1 MNSIHRRLVSLLLV
15 FVLIFSAI
23 PTSVFATDTDR
34 ENENLDKDILLN
46 EQAGQADNFEENSD
60 EIDSLL
66 QDTEN
71 TTSNISAYSMIPV
84 ESISVNEDSLTIEA
98 GGDTASLEA
107 KVLPEDA
114 TNRNIVWTSS
124 APEIAT
130 VSDEGTVTPVSEG
143 TADIIATADGVS
155 TKCVVTVL
163 SAGVTVTGI
172 TLDKNT
178 LEMTAGGETAA
189 LVATVLPE
197 DATSKD
203 VTWTSSAPTIAT
215 VANGIVTPVSEGSA
229 IITATAGDFSA
240 ECTVTVVAAKVAVT
254 GVALDQHELTL
265 NVKETGTLKAT
276 LVPENATNK
285 ALTWSSSAEAVAT
298 VEDGV
303 VTAVA
308 MGTTTITVATED
320 GGFTDS
326 CTVTVWGTC
335 GTNVTWFYNATSKTL
350 KIAGSGAIADYAG
363 AMRQPWKSYL
373 RKATTVELGE
383 DITRIGKFAFAGCAA
398 LTSITI
404 PDNSKLKEIGTSAF
418 MQTSKLKSISLP
430 NTLTHIDDIYIAS
443 KEIHFRGTASQWE
456 SLSYTGKGKV
466 YVLDENG
473 RETEYVPDPY
483 NGKCGDNATWHFA
496 PDTGVLTISG
506 TGEITNYTAT
516 APAPWD
522 QYKEKITKA
531 VVENGITSVGNYA
544 FASHRALQTVE
555 LAGSVTKIG
564 DNAFQ
569 NAEMLSAIDLKHVTS
584 VGQYAF
590 ERCVALTSLDLGAA
604 LTIGRNAFYECTALE
619 NVVLGNEKTT
629 LSSIGLRAFEK
640 CSKLETVTF
649 KNVANVGQYA
659 FKGTAVK
666 SVDLT
671 SVTKIDGSAFENAKG
686 LETVTFGKNLTSLG
700 GAAFAN
706 TAIKEI
712 SIPGKVTTWGNGSFS
727 NCHKLTKVEIQ
738 EGINTIPKYTFQG
751 SEELCEVT
759 LPVTL
764 TQVGEGAFNE
774 CRALATVNYTGTW
787 SNVEIQKDNDPLLKA
802 IGFVAITGI
811 TLDKNTLE
819 MTAGGETAALVAT
832 VLPEDATSKDVTWTS
847 SAPTIATVANGIVT
861 PVSEGSAIITATAG
875 DFSAECT
882 VTVVAAKVAVTG
894 VALDQHEL
902 TLNVKETGTL
912 KATLVPENATNKAL
926 TWSSSAEAVATVED
940 GVVTAVAM
948 GTTTITVATEDGGFT
963 DSCTV
968 TVEKEETEI
977 SLLDFSFRI
986 WGSKADGYIG
996 SESLK
1001 IVADGN
1007 DEYHLIAPTYAV
1019 FPAGTAKL
1027 LISAPEDLKEEYT
1040 VTYTSW
1046 NNQDS
1051 EYCNGEKTVTSLSGA
1066 VTVEDYYN
1074 RWGNFDG
1081 RAEFSDFVIRIGGGK
1096 KEYKIV
1102 LSLYNDLQRLWVYPS
1117 ASSSTSYLPLT
1128 RIDEDTFSATVI
1140 RGTEYTILARG
1151 GCSDPLD
1158 PVTGKGITPSVTTIS
1173 EVDGQA
1179 ESQGDSYMATLKYTP
1194 GEETEK
1200 TFQIRITNSTSA
1212 VQIAEKTYTL
1222 KLKVKAPET
1231 LLAFEKYT
1239 AVLNGTE
1246 VNFESAGWSIPQI
1259 TQYDD
1264 LKITVHLKNAGED
1277 ALYAWTSGV
1286 GVNTTPVGENSA
1298 TLTVDTS
1305 SVAVRDYCFRCSVT
1319 SNGQSITTGYIRV
1332 KKVNVL
1338 SVPTPVI
1345 VTQPVGAEYNIGQ
1358 TATVLKLELD
1368 NKKQLLARYQWYVSE
1383 EPDIATAKLI
1393 DGANDYYYLPPIA
1406 EEGTRYYC
1414 CEVYYIVKD
1423 MPGDKVVSDFA
1434 KITVNNN
1441 DVPFPGMGTAAQ
1453 PYILSSEA
1461 DLAVLREKAVQG
1473 YSFKGMHFQF
1483 ANDIS
1488 LSKSWIPIGTTKDGS
1503 ENTFNGKNIYPFS
1516 GVLDG
1521 NGYTVTIAPEGKPLF
1536 NYVREAT
1543 VKNLNIKGEKIDGYG
1558 LVDHYVV
1565 DYGDSGI
1572 YNSSTVPETINIVNC
1587 HILAGTSIK
1596 NSGFLGGYASGIN
1609 IVRITDC
1616 SVAAGVIIG
1625 YGMTEEATGSLAGE
1639 FNGFVDNCTSAATVQ
1654 GSIIAGGL
1662 VGCKGQSMGPCT
1674 ITNSS
1679 FTGTVSSKKD
1689 AGGILG
1695 GGYHAGSAPNS
1706 PCVNIS
1712 DCRVTGEVTGTTSVG
1727 GILGAEGKYITQC
1740 WDNGIGGI
1748 LNNEFTGKI
1757 HASGKNVGAIIG
1769 FMCSMNI
1776 CNRISNNYYAIDCGA
1791 ERGIGFVKYVD
1802 TSCENHETQSGTI
1815 YFDTSRELPDI
1826 AGVGTKNLNRT
1837 DDPLGADKEKLC
1849 YTEKRTKAYVT
1860 ELIISGTYKT
1870 EYQTGEKLDTNG
1882 IVLTAK
1888 WSDGT
1893 TTTPSVNDATITGF
1907 DSTEAGKIL
1916 VTIEYEGA
1924 MASFN
1929 VDIKPKFQKITVSV
1943 TVMGDSHHSNPSD
1956 NGGPHGLAMGG
1967 LSTWTSESNVEA
1979 DATETVWDVIQ
1990 RVAQSKNL
1998 KIQAVYTEKYSS
2010 YYIESVN
2017 GLGEFDN
2024 GKFSGWMYTVNGT
2037 HPQVGVSKK
2046 YLKQGDVI
2054 ILHYTDDYTKEEGS
2068 MAPAEDT
2075 GTAQKVID
2083 LINKIGTVTYTD
2095 ACKQRIDAARSAYD
2109 ALTAAEK
2116 NKVGTNNLA
2125 TLTKA
2130 EAEYKRLMQAG
2141 ATDVDNL
2148 ISKIGTVT
2156 ANSGPAISNAWNAY
2170 NALTAEQKALVKNFN
2185 TLQEATQKWNQ
2196 LKADEVVKLID
2207 KIKEPVTEK
2216 SKASIEAARKAYD
2229 GLTDA
2234 QKRLVTNTKK
2244 LTDAEKAYA
2253 QLTAT
2258 PEDKEDAQKVIDLIK
2273 KLTNVTLDSEK
2284 DIQAARKAYD
2294 ALTDLQKKLV
2304 DNYDVLTAAET
2315 KLAMLKAMGKVSN
2328 PYITTGDYME
2338 ALGTPSVGSIGG
2350 EWMVIGLARS
2360 DRNVPGVEDYY
2371 KKVQEYV
2378 AENIDPET
2386 GRLHKAKS
2394 TDNSRIIIALTAI
2407 GKDVTNVGGYNLL
2420 AGLSD
2425 LEFVKY
2431 QGNNGP
2437 IWALLA
2443 LDSGNYPV
2451 PSGGTVT
2458 RQALIDEI
2466 LRVQT
2471 SDGGWTVSGDK
2482 ADSDMTGMA
2491 LTALAPYYK
2500 KDLKVQEAIDKAI
2513 ARLSEMQDEDG
2524 GYSTSY
2530 DGTTKIATSESIS
2543 QVVTALS
2550 ALGINADTDARFI
2563 KNGSSVV
2570 DALLRYYVSGGG
2582 FKHVV
2587 DGAIDGMG
2595 TEQAYYAL
2603 TAYYRFLSGKT
2614 SLYDMTDII
2623 DMGGDPVEI
2632 PTEPTVPA
2640 TTEPTEVEP
2649 AKTGFP
2655 WWILVICVVGGCGLG
2670 MVIAIVIIPK
2680 FGKFKKK
2687 D

>member
-1 MNSIHRRLVSLLLV
+1 MMKKRIVSLLLA
-15 FVLIFSAI
+15 FVMTFSLL
-23 PTSVFATDTDR
+23 PTMAW
-34 ENENLDKDILLN
+34 
-46 EQAGQADNFEENSD
+46 AADNDCSAADDGSVTWPYDADTTTLTISDKGAMKDYANVNS
-60 EIDSLL
+60 
-66 QDTEN
+66 TPWN
-71 TTSNISAYSMIPV
+71 AYKASV
-84 ESISVNEDSLTIEA
+84 SVNQE
-98 GGDTASLEA
+98 
-107 KVLPEDA
+107 
-114 TNRNIVWTSS
+114 
-124 APEIAT
+124 T
-130 VSDEGTVTPVSEG
+130 VAVT
-143 TADIIATADGVS
+143 GVS
-155 TKCVVTVL
+155 LNAGELNLTVGKDPVT
-163 SAGVTVTGI
+163 
-172 TLDKNT
+172 
-178 LEMTAGGETAA
+178 
-189 LVATVLPE
+189 LVATVEPE
-197 DATSKD
+197 NAADKTVAWS
-203 VTWTSSAPTIAT
+203 SSAENVAT

-240 ECTVTVVAAKVAVT
+240 KCTVTVAAAKVAVT

-335 GTNVTWFYNATSKTL
+335 GTNVTWFYNTTSKTL
-350 KIAGSGAIADYAG
+350 KIAGSGAIADYAR
-363 AMRQPWKSYL
+363 AMQQPWKSYL

-383 DITRIGKFAFAGCAA
+383 DITRIGKFAFAGCVA

-404 PDNSKLKEIGTSAF
+404 PDNSKLEEIGASAF

-506 TGEITNYTAT
+506 TGEIKNYTAT

-544 FASHRALQTVE
+544 FASHRALKTVE

-564 DNAFQ
+564 DNVFQ
-569 NAEMLSAIDLKHVTS
+569 NAEMLLAIDLKHVTS

-604 LTIGRNAFYECTALE
+604 LSIGRNAFYECTALE

-649 KNVANVGQYA
+649 KNVTNVGQYA

-774 CRALATVNYTGTW
+774 CGALATVNYTGTW
-787 SNVEIQKDNDPLLKA
+787 SNVKIQKDNDPLLKA

-875 DFSAECT
+875 DFSAKCT
-882 VTVVAAKVAVTG
+882 VTVAAAKVAVTG

-1051 EYCNGEKTVTSLSGA
+1051 EYCYGEKTVTSLSGA

-1151 GCSDPLD
+1151 GCSNPLD

-1200 TFQIRITNSTSA
+1200 TFLIRITNSTSA

-1231 LLAFEKYT
+1231 SLAFEKYT

-1264 LKITVHLKNAGED
+1264 FKITVHLKNAGED

-1286 GVNTTPVGENSA
+1286 GQNTTPVGENSA

-1305 SVAVRDYCFRCSVT
+1305 SVAVKDYFFRCTVT

-1521 NGYTVTIAPEGKPLF
+1521 NGYTVIIAPEGKPLF

-1706 PCVNIS
+1706 PCVIIS

-1929 VDIKPKFQKITVSV
+1929 VDIKPKSQKITVSV

-1967 LSTWTSESNVEA
+1967 LSTWASEPNMEA
-1979 DATETVWDVIQ
+1979 DTSETVWDVLK
-1990 RVAQSKNL
+1990 RVFS
-1998 KIQAVYTEKYSS
+1998 KYSMS
-2010 YYIESVN
+2010 VDASDKNQYNTIYIASIN

-2024 GKFSGWMYTVNGT
+2024 GKNSGWMYTVNGT
-2037 HPQVGVSKK
+2037 HPKVGVAAK
-2046 YLKQGDVI
+2046 YLKNGDTI
-2054 ILHYTDDYTKEEGS
+2054 ILHYTDDYTLEAADMGPAPEEKK
-2068 MAPAEDT
+2068 
-2075 GTAQKVID
+2075 TADEVIA
-2083 LINKIGTVTYTD
+2083 LINAIGVVDLTKGDVI
-2095 ACKQRIDAARSAYD
+2095 AKARAAYD
-2109 ALTAAEK
+2109 ALSAA
-2116 NKVGTNNLA
+2116 
-2125 TLTKA
+2125 
-2130 EAEYKRLMQAG
+2130 
-2141 ATDVDNL
+2141 
-2148 ISKIGTVT
+2148 
-2156 ANSGPAISNAWNAY
+2156 
-2170 NALTAEQKALVKNFN
+2170 
-2185 TLQEATQKWNQ
+2185 
-2196 LKADEVVKLID
+2196 D
-2207 KIKEPVTEK
+2207 KK
-2216 SKASIEAARKAYD
+2216 
-2229 GLTDA
+2229 
-2234 QKRLVTNTKK
+2234 LVTNYQT
-2244 LTDAEKAYA
+2244 LLDAEAAYA
-2253 QLTAT
+2253 
-2258 PEDKEDAQKVIDLIK
+2258 
-2273 KLTNVTLDSEK
+2273 
-2284 DIQAARKAYD
+2284 
-2294 ALTDLQKKLV
+2294 KLV
-2304 DNYDVLTAAET
+2304 AELG
-2315 KLAMLKAMGKVSN
+2315 KKADSIYK
-2328 PYITTGDYME
+2328 TTGDYL
-2338 ALGTPSVGSIGG
+2338 AKLGTPSVGSIGG
-2350 EWMVIGLARS
+2350 EWMALGLARS
-2360 DRNVPGVEDYY
+2360 GRTVPEGYY
-2371 KKVQEYV
+2371 DAVVKYV
-2378 AENIDPET
+2378 KDNIDSN
-2386 GRLHKAKS
+2386 GRLDKNKA
-2394 TDNSRIIIALTAI
+2394 TENARIILALTAI
-2407 GKDVTNVGGYNLL
+2407 GKDVTNVDGHDLL
-2420 AGLSD
+2420 AGLNEMSY
-2425 LEFVKY
+2425 LSK
-2431 QGNNGP
+2431 QGINGA
-2437 IWALLA
+2437 IFTLIA
-2443 LDSGNYPV
+2443 LDSHNYTPA
-2451 PSGGTVT
+2451 GDVT
-2458 RQALIDEI
+2458 RDKLVQAI
-2466 LRVQT
+2466 LEAQIS
-2471 SDGGWTVSGDK
+2471 SDGGWSLDGK
-2482 ADSDMTGMA
+2482 NADVDMTAMAIQALAAYYKSNSSAKKAVDKGLSWLSSVQQNDGGFTSWGAANSESCAQVIVA
-2491 LTALAPYYK
+2491 LTALGIDPT
-2500 KDLKVQEAIDKAI
+2500 KD
-2513 ARLSEMQDEDG
+2513 S
-2524 GYSTSY
+2524 
-2530 DGTTKIATSESIS
+2530 
-2543 QVVTALS
+2543 
-2550 ALGINADTDARFI
+2550 RFI
-2563 KNGSSVV
+2563 KNGVSVL
-2570 DALLRYYVSGGG
+2570 DALCSFAVNGGG
-2582 FKHVV
+2582 FKHL
-2587 DGAIDGMG
+2587 ATETSANGMA
-2595 TEQAYYAL
+2595 TEQGFYAL
-2603 TAYYRFLSGKT
+2603 VAYYRLLNGQT
-2614 SLYDMTDII
+2614 SLYDMTDVKLE
-2623 DMGGDPVEI
+2623 GVKAEEPVDD
-2632 PTEPTVPA
+2632 TDKSDDTA
-2640 TTEPTEVEP
+2640 DTEVED
-2649 AKTGFP
+2649 TSSGGQVVL
-2655 WWILVICVVGGCGLG
+2655 WVVIGVVAVGG
-2670 MVIAIVIIPK
+2670 IAALAVTS
-2680 FGKFKKK
+2680 KKRHGR
-2687 D
+2687 DAE